1 MTDEHLNSLYP
12 GCLIK
17 TKGYMKKNESVRVY
31 LSEIRKNPSCIIFK
45 NEEDYIII
53 PKELLTESNLRNIE
67 YNVMGEYYTFYKK
80 DYNVLTP
87 KTELST
93 ETKLFSE
100 ILNSKSKLPNEKI
113 IEISKI
119 LTKLNVKHK
128 LKIEIDGY

>member
-67 YNVMGEYYTFYKK
+67 YNVIGEYYTFYKK